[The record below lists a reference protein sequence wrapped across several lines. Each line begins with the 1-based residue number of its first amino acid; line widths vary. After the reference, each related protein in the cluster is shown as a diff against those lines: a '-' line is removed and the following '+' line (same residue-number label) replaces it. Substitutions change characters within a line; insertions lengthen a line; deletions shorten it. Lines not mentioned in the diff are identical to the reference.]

1 MIFNFKITADDEISK
16 RFRALGVNDFMAA
29 SQLVR
34 NLPYRRNSDKDD
46 PYCVLQSG
54 GGTCSIKHALLKRLA
69 DENGISDEGLMLGI
83 FMMDRQNT
91 PKITTV
97 LNKYKLNEMPEAHN
111 YLRWKD
117 LVLDYTSRKS
127 SADDFISHLEN
138 EIEIQPD
145 QITDFKIK
153 YHQNFLRQYLDKN
166 PAVPYPL
173 EEFWRIREE
182 CIAALQQ

>member
-1 MIFNFKITADDEISK
+1 
-16 RFRALGVNDFMAA
+16 
-29 SQLVR
+29 VR

-46 PYCVLQSG
+46 PYCVLSGG
-54 GGTCSIKHALLKRLA
+54 GGTCSTKHALLKRLA
-69 DENGISDEGLMLGI
+69 DENGISDVRLMLGI

-91 PKITTV
+91 PKITAV

-117 LVLDYTSRKS
+117 QVLDFTSKNS
-127 SADDFISHLEN
+127 VPEDFISRLVQ

-145 QITDFKIK
+145 QIMDFKIK

-166 PAVPYPL
+166 PSVPYPL